1 MGILSRELGVLFI
14 QTPHT
19 GSTAIGK
26 LLRQRFAGVRIP
38 SLPESGAGDGTVKHA
53 TLDEIMAT
61 GLITADER
69 SGLIVAAGVR
79 NPWDHVVTVFMR
91 AQSGQGN
98 WKGRRT
104 QPRELEFEPWL
115 HARYAPALKQR
126 MRGQVPHRPKDYIS
140 GADHII
146 RFEHLQEDFDGLMR
160 RVDAP
165 PVEVPRV
172 NVTAAKEE
180 AARHWST
187 YYSPASQAIVAE
199 AYRDWIERF
208 GYRFEAA

>member
-53 TLDEIMAT
+53 TLDEIMAA

-187 YYSPASQAIVAE
+187 YYSPASQAIVAG
-199 AYRDWIERF
+199 AYR
-208 GYRFEAA
+208 

>member
-1 MGILSRELGVLFI
+1 MGILSRDLGVLFI

-38 SLPESGAGDGTVKHA
+38 SPPESGAGDGTVKHA
-53 TLDEIMAT
+53 TLGEIMAA

-79 NPWDHVVTVFMR
+79 NPWDHVVTVFLR

-115 HARYAPALKQR
+115 HARYAPAFKQR

-146 RFEHLQEDFDGLMR
+146 RFEHLQADFDALLR

-165 PVEVPRV
+165 PVVVPRV

-180 AARHWST
+180 AARHWSS
-187 YYSPASQAIVAE
+187 YYGAASRAIVAE
-199 AYRDWIERF
+199 AYREWIERF
-208 GYRFEAA
+208 GYRFEDT

>member
-38 SLPESGAGDGTVKHA
+38 SPPESGAGDGTVKHA
-53 TLDEIMAT
+53 TLDEIMAA

-187 YYSPASQAIVAE
+187 YYSPASQALVAE

-208 GYRFEAA
+208 RYRFEAA

>member
-1 MGILSRELGVLFI
+1 MAILSRDLGVLFI

-26 LLRQRFAGVRIP
+26 LLRERFAGVRIP
-38 SLPESGAGDGTVKHA
+38 PAPGSGAGDGTVKHA
-53 TLDEIMAT
+53 TLDEILAA
-61 GLITADER
+61 GLITAEDR
-69 SGLIVAAGVR
+69 AGLVVAAGVR

-91 AQSGQGN
+91 ARSGQGN

-104 QPRELEFEPWL
+104 EPRELEFEPWVRS
-115 HARYAPALKQR
+115 RYAPDLRQR
-126 MRGQVPHRPKDYIS
+126 VRGQAAHRPKDYIS

-146 RFEHLQEDFDGLMR
+146 RFEHLQDDFDGLMR
-160 RVDAP
+160 RVDASP
-165 PVEVPRV
+165 AEVPRV

-180 AARHWST
+180 AASHWSS

-199 AYRDWIERF
+199 AYRDWIEHF
-208 GYRFEAA
+208 GYRFETA

>member
-1 MGILSRELGVLFI
+1 MGILSRDLGVLFI

-38 SLPESGAGDGTVKHA
+38 SPPESGAGDGTVKHA
-53 TLDEIMAT
+53 TLGEIMAA

-115 HARYAPALKQR
+115 HARYAPAFKQR

-146 RFEHLQEDFDGLMR
+146 RFEHLQADFDALLR

-165 PVEVPRV
+165 PVVVPRV

-180 AARHWST
+180 AARHWSS
-187 YYSPASQAIVAE
+187 YYGAASRAIVAE
-199 AYRDWIERF
+199 AYREWIERF
-208 GYRFEAA
+208 GYRFEDT